1 MIQHFNYATPGR
13 EAEGED
19 TVLINKKEYKEKTG
33 NNPSNPYI
41 ERAQAYLEGLGGSG
55 NIEDMTSCA
64 TRLRVTV
71 KDPEKIAS
79 DSMFKANK
87 AVGVVRHGKA
97 IQVIVGL
104 DVAQVLEKMQDL
116 SSGPIS
122 TDVSE
127 QPTVKE
133 LTPIQ
138 QNATLVMDSL
148 GMNQNIE
155 NVEDVGGKLLVTVVN
170 PAEVDNEQI
179 FKDLSLGIEKVVL
192 DGKRVTISMPN
203 HEKYV
208 QAILSLI

>member
-1 MIQHFNYATPGR
+1 
-13 EAEGED
+13 
-19 TVLINKKEYKEKTG
+19 
-33 NNPSNPYI
+33 
-41 ERAQAYLEGLGGSG
+41 
-55 NIEDMTSCA
+55 
-64 TRLRVTV
+64 
-71 KDPEKIAS
+71 
-79 DSMFKANK
+79 MFKANK

-122 TDVSE
+122 TDASE

-148 GMNQNIE
+148 GTNQNIE
-155 NVEDVGGKLLVTVVN
+155 NVEDVAGELLVTVVD

-192 DGKRVTISMPN
+192 DGKKVTISMPN